1 MQSRSKRC
9 GAKNRNGA
17 ACHNWALPSG
27 RCRMH
32 GGKSLSG
39 IASPRLSSGKYSTAL
54 PVRLAAK
61 YEEARTDPDLLA
73 LREEVGLLD
82 TRLLDLIS
90 RVDTGESGAIWEAL
104 QDAYAD
110 LQAAQRIKDATI
122 RGVKLSEAL
131 GVIGELIMRGHTDYA
146 AWNEIGQ
153 MLEARRKLVESER
166 RRLVE
171 MQQMVTT
178 ERAMVLLAAVVGI
191 IKEHITDRAQLSA
204 ISNGITNLI
213 TIGAT
218 DERAAS

>member
-1 MQSRSKRC
+1 MQCQATNKRTKEQC
-9 GAKNRNGA
+9 KRRAVAGKRV
-17 ACHNWALPSG
+17 CTV
-27 RCRMH
+27 H
-32 GGKSLSG
+32 GGLTPMG
-39 IASPRLSSGKYSTAL
+39 IASPHYKDGRYSKAL
-54 PVRLAAK
+54 PARLAAK

-73 LREEVGLLD
+73 LREEVSLLD
-82 TRLLDLIS
+82 TRLADLIS
-90 RVDTGESGAIWEAL
+90 RADTGESGAIWAAL

-110 LQAAQRIKDATI
+110 LQAAQRIKDAVV
-122 RGVKLSEAL
+122 RGIKLSEVL
-131 GVIGELIMRGHTDYA
+131 GTIGELIIRGHTDYA

-153 MLEARRKLVESER
+153 MLEQRRRLVESER

-191 IKEHITDRAQLSA
+191 IKEHVQDRSTLSA

-218 DERAAS
+218 DE